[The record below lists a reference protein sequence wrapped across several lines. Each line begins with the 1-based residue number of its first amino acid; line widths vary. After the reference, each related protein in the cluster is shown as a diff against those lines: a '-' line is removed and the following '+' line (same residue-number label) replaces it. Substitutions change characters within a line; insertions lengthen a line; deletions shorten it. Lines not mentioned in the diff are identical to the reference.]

1 MTSESVASGVAAP
14 ALTPAN
20 TAGAVSDCAT
30 EESVSHTLPAI
41 LTLFCA
47 SGGAA
52 LIYEIVWYQLLQI
65 AIGSSAISLGVLL
78 ATFMGG
84 LCFGSLGLPALSR
97 RFITLRRHPLKT
109 FAAIEVLLAL
119 CGAAELLLIPFAG
132 DLSLQGPQAGFAG
145 MMLRSLVSAV
155 CLLPP
160 TCLMGASLP
169 ALAGWAGATP
179 RGALNCGL
187 LYAANTSGAVAGC
200 LVAGF
205 YLLRLFDV
213 NIASW
218 FAIAL
223 NIAVA
228 AVSFALARRVCPNF
242 AANSGSSTH
251 SGNRISSP
259 ICVAMALSGMVALG
273 SEVVW
278 TRAMGL
284 MLGATVYAFSII
296 LAVYLAG
303 LAVGTAAASA
313 LSRNLNPR
321 LALGWCQLFA
331 AMGIAWTAYA
341 LADSL
346 PWWPVNPGLATDPKF
361 IFQLDLVRTIW
372 GILPATLFWG
382 ASFPFAFTAAFRDE
396 ADRSAVT
403 GAIYAS
409 NTAGAIAGGLAV
421 SLTAIPLLGTQN
433 TERLLIA
440 ISAASGLFL
449 LFPLMRSD
457 RVTRAEL
464 AAGIATGLIGLF
476 IWQVDALPGEL
487 IAFGRRTASTA
498 GMARI
503 LYSAEGQNSAIA
515 ISQWNDGAIQF
526 HVAGKVEAST
536 EAYDMRLQRM
546 LAHLPGLMND
556 NPRSV
561 LVVGFGGGITAGTFT
576 TYPSIKRIV
585 ICELETL
592 IPPVST
598 RYFAKENYNVLHD
611 ARTQTVY
618 DDARHFIA
626 ATREKF
632 DIITSDPI
640 HPFVKGSA
648 ALYSKEYFELVKAHL
663 NPGGV
668 VTQWVPLYETNAE
681 TVRSEIATFF
691 DVFPYGTVWANNAN
705 GQGYDIVLAGQ
716 LAPPSFDIA
725 SMEARLA
732 GSDYHLVAQSLH
744 DVNLDSATDLFASYT
759 GDRKT
764 LEPWLKDAAIN
775 HDRDLRLQYLA
786 GLALNHTEEDT
797 IYREMLIYWTRPVSL
812 FRGSAEQLAALYSAM
827 EAGQEG
833 GPGRRAPGSAA
844 KPLTSD

>member
-1 MTSESVASGVAAP
+1 M
-14 ALTPAN
+14 N
-20 TAGAVSDCAT
+20 SDAMVDAT
-30 EESVSHTLPAI
+30 ERDLARALPFV
-41 LTLFCA
+41 LVLFCF

-65 AIGSSAISLGVLL
+65 AIGSTAFSLGVLL
-78 ATFMGG
+78 ASFMGG
-84 LCFGSLGLPALSR
+84 LCLGSLALPALSG
-97 RFITLRRHPLKT
+97 RFTVLRRHPLKI
-109 FAAIEVLLAL
+109 FAAIETLIAV
-119 CGAAELLLIPFAG
+119 CGAAELLLIPLAG

-145 MMLRSLVSAV
+145 MILRSLVSAA

-169 ALAGWAGATP
+169 ALAAWVGSGS

-187 LYAANTSGAVAGC
+187 LYAANTIGAVAGC

-213 NIASW
+213 DIASCV
-218 FAIAL
+218 AIAL
-223 NIAVA
+223 NLAVA
-228 AVSFALARRVCPNF
+228 TLSLAFAHRLRAKVAQNPEASGPARKRVVE
-242 AANSGSSTH
+242 SW
-251 SGNRISSP
+251 P
-259 ICVAMALSGMVALG
+259 ICAAMALSGMAALG

-284 MLGATVYAFSII
+284 VLGATVYAFSII
-296 LAVYLAG
+296 LAVFLAG
-303 LAVGTAAASA
+303 LALGTAAASA
-313 LSRNLNPR
+313 LSRNINPR
-321 LALGWCQLFA
+321 LALGWCQILA
-331 AMGIAWTAYA
+331 AAGIAWTAYA

-346 PWWPVNPGLATDPKF
+346 PWWPINPQLARDPKI

-382 ASFPFAFTAAFRDE
+382 ASFPFAFAAAFRGG

-403 GAIYAS
+403 GAIYGS

-421 SLTAIPLLGTQN
+421 SLAAIPLLGTQN
-433 TERLLIA
+433 TERVLMFIC
-440 ISAASGLFL
+440 AASGLFL

-457 RVTRAEL
+457 RVTRLEL
-464 AAGIATGLIGLF
+464 AAGVATGLIALF
-476 IWQVDALPGEL
+476 IWQVDRLPGEL

-503 LYSAEGQNSAIA
+503 LYSAEGQNTAIA
-515 ISQWNDGAIQF
+515 ISQWNDGALQF

-546 LAHLPGLMND
+546 LAHVPGLMHD

-576 TYPSIKRIV
+576 TYPSVKRIV
-585 ICELETL
+585 ICELEPL

-611 ARTQTVY
+611 ARTQMVY

-626 ATREKF
+626 ATRERF

-668 VTQWVPLYETNAE
+668 VTQWVPLYESDAD

-691 DVFPYGTVWANNAN
+691 EVFPFGTVWANNAN
-705 GQGYDIVLAGQ
+705 GQGYDLVLAGQ
-716 LAPPSFDIA
+716 LTPPSLDIGN
-725 SMEARLA
+725 MEARLA
-732 GSDYHLVAQSLH
+732 SRDYRLVAQSLH
-744 DVNLDSATDLFASYT
+744 DVNLESASDLFASYT
-759 GDRKT
+759 GDRKM

-786 GLALNHTEEDT
+786 GLALNHAEEDT
-797 IYREMLIYWTRPVSL
+797 IYRDMLIYWTRPISL
-812 FRGSAEQLAALYSAM
+812 FRGSPSQLSALYAAM
-827 EAGQEG
+827 EAGMEG
-833 GPGRRAPGSAA
+833 GPGRRALGSAR
-844 KPLTSD
+844 KPLTLTPSVD